1 MHQQVSAERKKRAEI
16 LESEGSRQSAINV
29 AEGQKQREILES
41 EAYKTK
47 QINYATGE
55 AEAILLNAKATA
67 DSIISVAKAI
77 SSSGSSGQDAVSLNV
92 AEKYVNAFGEL
103 AKKGN
108 TIIVPSD
115 VSNVAGMVSGI
126 MGIFDGVK
134 GNKKIN

>member
-1 MHQQVSAERKKRAEI
+1 MYV
-16 LESEGSRQSAINV
+16 V
-29 AEGQKQREILES
+29 
-41 EAYKTK
+41 AYKTK

-77 SSSGSSGQDAVSLNV
+77 SSSGNSGQDAVSLNV

-115 VSNVAGMVSGI
+115 VGNVAGMVGGI

-134 GNKKIN
+134 GREGSKKIN